1 MKFAPLSCHNPLLT
15 ASKGEVGLNL
25 WEFVRSSLPAWIWL
39 HAPIQVWK
47 LPPRNIRAWK
57 PLETRGN
64 QASCSQ
70 QCNQCILRA
79 GPTSNQVRVGR
90 DWRWDKMG
98 LRIRIPRA
106 PYSMSAWYSLEG
118 KVLAKQTNV
127 EISCLLLQVKMINK
141 QHKMIQF
148 EICIN
153 PFCQFVIWL
162 HADGLKIRIWHLK
175 GKLLLN

>member
-1 MKFAPLSCHNPLLT
+1 MRIYEKLSPSLNQALCPHPRMET
-15 ASKGEVGLNL
+15 ASAQY
-25 WEFVRSSLPAWIWL
+25 SSLETSRNQRKPG
-39 HAPIQVWK
+39 K
-47 LPPRNIRAWK
+47 L
-57 PLETRGN
+57 LSTM
-64 QASCSQ
+64 QSVH
-70 QCNQCILRA
+70 
-79 GPTSNQVRVGR
+79 TSSRSNLKSGQGGMRLKMSR
-90 DWRWDKMG
+90 DKMG

-127 EISCLLLQVKMINK
+127 EISCLLLQLKMINK

-162 HADGLKIRIWHLK
+162 HADGLKIRILHLN
-175 GKLLLN
+175 GNLLLN